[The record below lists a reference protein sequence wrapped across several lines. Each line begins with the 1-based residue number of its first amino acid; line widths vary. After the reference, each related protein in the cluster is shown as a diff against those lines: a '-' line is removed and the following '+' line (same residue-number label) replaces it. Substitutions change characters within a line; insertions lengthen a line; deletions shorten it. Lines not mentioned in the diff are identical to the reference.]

1 MSSLLEIQ
9 NLSTSFKT
17 PYGTVLAVDDVSLN
31 LEQGETLGVVGESG
45 CGKTVLAL
53 SLMRLVPEPPGKI
66 TGRAVLFNGVDLL
79 TLSGK
84 EMRSIRGKDISMIFQ
99 EPMTALNP
107 VFRIGDQIIEVIRH
121 HQDISK
127 RDAANLAIEML
138 RQVGLSQPEK
148 RIRDYPHQLSGGMR
162 QRIMIAM
169 ALVCKPRLMLAD
181 EPTTALDVTIQA
193 QIIDLLNDLKHDLKT
208 AIILITHDL
217 GVVAESAQQVAVMYA
232 GQIVE
237 HADVENLFSNAMHPY
252 TVGLLES
259 IPPLDRVPAKE
270 SRLNTI
276 YGTVPELGLDLQGC
290 RFQERCPQA
299 MGVCREKKPELRVHG
314 THHTVRCWKYE

>member
-1 MSSLLEIQ
+1 MASLLEIQ
-9 NLSTSFKT
+9 NLSTSFRT
-17 PYGTVLAVDDVSLN
+17 PYGTVLAVDDVSLS

-53 SLMRLVPEPPGKI
+53 SLMRLVPEPPGQI
-66 TGRAVLFNGVDLL
+66 TGRAVLFNGTDLL
-79 TLSGK
+79 KLSRE

-107 VFRIGDQIIEVIRH
+107 VFRIGDQVIEAIRQ
-121 HQDISK
+121 HQDITK
-127 RDAANLAIEML
+127 RDAATQAVDML
-138 RQVGLSQPEK
+138 RQVGLPQPEK

-193 QIIDLLNDLKHDLKT
+193 QILHLLNDLKQELKT
-208 AIILITHDL
+208 AIVLITHDL
-217 GVVAESAQQVAVMYA
+217 GVVAETAQQVAVMYA

-237 HADVENLFSNAMHPY
+237 YADVESLFNNAMHPY
-252 TVGLLES
+252 TLGLLES
-259 IPPLDRVPAKE
+259 IPPLDQAPSKE
-270 SRLNTI
+270 FRLNTI
-276 YGTVPELGLDLQGC
+276 RGTVPEPGRDLKGC
-290 RFQERCPQA
+290 RFQDRCLHA
-299 MGVCREKKPELRVHG
+299 MAVCGEKQPELKARG
-314 THHTVRCWKYE
+314 ASHTVRCWKYE